1 MKYLIILL
9 LLCSGC
15 SQITLLRYD
24 WTEPKKEEWVVV
36 KQEGSILGVMLK
48 SDAKD
53 REGVEPLDSRT
64 KQ

>member
-15 SQITLLRYD
+15 SQVTFLRYD
-24 WTEPKKEEWVVV
+24 WMEPKEEKWVVV

-48 SDAKD
+48 SEAKD
-53 REGVEPLDSRT
+53 REGVEPLN
-64 KQ
+64 